1 MKHLLDHKGAKLAL
15 PIAAC
20 LLFAAC
26 APGSADSAHAASS
39 GLIGEFL
46 LGLWHGI
53 ISPITL
59 LAEIINA
66 LLPNLLPWK
75 AHLYEVKAAGPVYDL
90 GFYLGLGGGPVV
102 LWRRRRL

>member
-1 MKHLLDHKGAKLAL
+1 MKILLDHKTAKLAL
-15 PIAAC
+15 PIAAS

-39 GLIGEFL
+39 GLLGEFL

-59 LAEIINA
+59 LAEIVNA